1 MLDQVNHLHKELA
14 ELVNRHTDREGPQS
28 TWISSLHF
36 SRYSAP
42 HHFTGTGAPSLLP
55 RLSLERSKPAISTMR
70 LQPFRLSCQMK
81 KLSSWRLPTPHVS
94 T

>member
-28 TWISSLHF
+28 TGISSLHF

-42 HHFTGTGAPSLLP
+42 HHFTGTGAPYRINKVHHESLAVCQ
-55 RLSLERSKPAISTMR
+55 SASSSENERVDTLYHHAA
-70 LQPFRLSCQMK
+70 
-81 KLSSWRLPTPHVS
+81 
-94 T
+94 